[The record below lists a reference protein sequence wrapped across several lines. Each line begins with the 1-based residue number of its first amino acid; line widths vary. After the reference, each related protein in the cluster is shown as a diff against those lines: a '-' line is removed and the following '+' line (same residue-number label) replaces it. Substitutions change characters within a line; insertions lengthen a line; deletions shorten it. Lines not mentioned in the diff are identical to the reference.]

1 MPNRRAE
8 STVDACRLPAEKLRW
23 RCDASAYRFETTAE
37 LQTSDDIIGQ
47 ETARQ
52 SLVFGIECLAPGQNV
67 YVRGMRGTGRITM
80 VRQLLRSL
88 GPQTS
93 DKRDYCYVQ
102 NFSRPD
108 RPRLLVLGQGR
119 GPHFRDRMGEL
130 AEFVSEGL
138 SKALDSEPFLSDRES
153 VREKIQAQA
162 QELSGP
168 LEEKLASNGLAL
180 VSMQQGP
187 LTTTAI
193 FPVVDG
199 EAVPPDRLRKL
210 IAENKAPAE
219 AWENYQKHQPVF
231 QKEIELIGRAIGEI
245 FRDGRQEMQKLRQ
258 EATRMLLGRFTEP
271 LLEDFPGQ
279 GVATF
284 IDEVLSDVAEHRI
297 APVADED
304 EEQEDLYALYG
315 VNVVLTHPASLNA
328 AVVEEVVP
336 SMVNLLGTVE
346 PNWSGNQVA
355 SSDYRG
361 VRAGAILNA
370 DRGYLILEIEDLL
383 TESGAYRSLM
393 RTLRTGRLEIVP
405 PEFSWLRPYAVV
417 QPEPVSVQLRVI
429 LIGDIETY
437 YLLDQSDPDFRELF
451 KVLADFEDLLPRD
464 NDGLRHYA
472 QVVARLAS
480 DEKLL
485 PFHRSAV
492 AALAEHGGRIAG
504 RADRLTAKFGRV
516 ADLAR
521 EADYLARG
529 AGGKLVS
536 GDDVRNAVKRTRAR
550 ASLPSRRFQEMI
562 DSGAL
567 RIESSGSR
575 TGQINGLAV
584 MQAGPLTYGF
594 PARIT
599 ATIGPG
605 TAGLINIEGHASMSG
620 SIHTKGFHILGGL
633 LRTLLRTSH
642 PLSFSA
648 SIAFEQSYGLIDGD
662 SASGAEMV
670 CLLSALSDIPIR
682 QSLAMTG
689 AIDQLGSVQAIGGVN
704 EKIEGFFDT
713 CQHRGLTGDQGVV
726 IPVANAADLM
736 LRHDVVEA
744 CAAGRFH
751 VYAID
756 RIEQAIELFTGT
768 TCQQSEDGAWTAGSV
783 LAIALQKAEE
793 YWQKTLAAPQRLT
806 TQSAVAGSGSV
817 SVSSSERGPASSA
830 PPA

>member
-1 MPNRRAE
+1 MPTRPADSTAE
-8 STVDACRLPAEKLRW
+8 ACRLPAEKLRW
-23 RCDASAYRFETTAE
+23 RCDASGYAFETTAE
-37 LQTSDDIIGQ
+37 LKTSDEIIGQ

-88 GPQTS
+88 KPQS
-93 DKRDYCYVQ
+93 GGKRDYCYVQ

-119 GPHFRDRMGEL
+119 GPLFRDQMTEL

-138 SKALDSEPFLSDRES
+138 SKALDSEPFLSEREA
-153 VREKIQAQA
+153 VREKIQASA
-162 QELSGP
+162 QKLSGP

-193 FPVVDG
+193 FPVVEG
-199 EAVPPDRLRKL
+199 EAVPPDKLRKL
-210 IAENKAPAE
+210 IAEGKAPAE
-219 AWENYQKHQPVF
+219 AWQNYQTHQPVF
-231 QKEIELIGRAIGEI
+231 QKEIELIGREIGEI
-245 FRDGRQEMQKLRQ
+245 FGDGRQEMQKLR
-258 EATRMLLGRFTEP
+258 EDATRMLLGRFTEP
-271 LLEDFPGQ
+271 LLEEFPGE
-279 GVATF
+279 GVAGF
-284 IDEVLSDVAEHRI
+284 LDEVLRDVAEHRI
-297 APVADED
+297 TPASDD

-315 VNVVLTHPASLNA
+315 VNVVLTHSTSQDA
-328 AVVEEVVP
+328 ALVEEVVP

-370 DRGYLILEIEDLL
+370 DHGYLILEIEDLL

-464 NDGLRHYA
+464 EDGLRHYA

-480 DEKLL
+480 EEKLL
-485 PFHRSAV
+485 PFHRTAV
-492 AALAEHGGRIAG
+492 AALAEHGARIAR

-521 EADYLARG
+521 EADYLARA
-529 AGGKLVS
+529 AGNQVVS

-567 RIESSGSR
+567 RIETTGSQ

-605 TAGLINIEGHASMSG
+605 TAGLINIDGHASMSG
-620 SIHTKGFHILGGL
+620 SIHTKGFYILGGL

-648 SIAFEQSYGLIDGD
+648 SITFEQSYGLIDGD

-670 CLLSALSDIPIR
+670 CLLSALSDIPIH

-689 AIDQLGSVQAIGGVN
+689 AIDQLGNVQAIGGVN

-713 CQHRGLTGDQGVV
+713 CRHRGLTGEQGVV
-726 IPVANAADLM
+726 IPFANASDLM

-744 CAAGRFH
+744 CAAGQFQ
-751 VYAID
+751 VFAVS
-756 RIEQAIELFTGT
+756 RIEQAIELFTST
-768 TCQQSEDGAWTAGSV
+768 ACKQSSDGSWSAGSV
-783 LAIALQKAEE
+783 LAIAFQKAEE
-793 YWQKTLAAPQRLT
+793 YWQKTLAAPQRIPG
-806 TQSAVAGSGSV
+806 QSPAVG
-817 SVSSSERGPASSA
+817 
-830 PPA
+830 